1 MQLWAT
7 TATQEQD
14 GGHPASRVLAFL
26 HECAQPRNPLF
37 FCPDTM
43 CLPYMVGTNPDPVWT
58 EYLSA
63 ALPIARDAGKLLAE
77 RFGGVRT
84 IELKGAINLVTEMD
98 RRAEDLI
105 VSRLAKAFPG
115 FAIIAE
121 EGSGLNAESEF
132 AWYVDPLDGTTNYAH
147 GLPVFCVSLGLWRT
161 DQPICGIVFHPMGD
175 ELFTAITGGGAFLGD
190 RRLAVSPTTDLGN
203 AILATGFP
211 YDIRDS
217 EFDNLDHFA
226 RFAKRARA
234 IRRMGAAA
242 LDLAW
247 TAAGRFD
254 GFWEMKLSP
263 WDFAAATILCREAG
277 ALITDFDGRPFS
289 LKRGQA
295 VVANPILHAQLL
307 SVIRQ
312 GRYPR

>member
-1 MQLWAT
+1 MAGT
-7 TATQEQD
+7 
-14 GGHPASRVLAFL
+14 S
-26 HECAQPRNPLF
+26 
-37 FCPDTM
+37 
-43 CLPYMVGTNPDPVWT
+43 TNPVWV
-58 EYLSA
+58 EYLQA
-63 ALPIARDAGKLLAE
+63 ALPIARDAGALLAGN
-77 RFGGVRT
+77 FGGIRT
-84 IELKGAINLVTEMD
+84 VELKGAINLVTEMD
-98 RRAEDLI
+98 RYAEDLI

-121 EGSGLNAESEF
+121 EGSGQNAGNEF
-132 AWYVDPLDGTTNYAH
+132 VWYVDPLDGTTNYAH
-147 GLPVFCVSLGLWRT
+147 GLPVFCVSLGLWQKE
-161 DQPICGIVFHPMGD
+161 QPICGIIYHPMGN
-175 ELFTAITGGGAFLGD
+175 ELFSAVTGDGAFLGD
-190 RRLAVSPTTDLGN
+190 RRLVVSQTAKLGS

-226 RFAKRARA
+226 RFAKTARA

-277 ALITDFDGRPFS
+277 ALITDFDGQPFS
-289 LKRGQA
+289 LRRGQA
-295 VVANPILHAQLL
+295 VVANPVLHAQLL
-307 SVIRQ
+307 DIIRQ

>member
-1 MQLWAT
+1 MT
-7 TATQEQD
+7 
-14 GGHPASRVLAFL
+14 
-26 HECAQPRNPLF
+26 PRAEHSAPTDPL
-37 FCPDTM
+37 
-43 CLPYMVGTNPDPVWT
+43 GR
-58 EYLSA
+58 EYLESA
-63 ALPIARDAGKLLAE
+63 IPIARAAGDLLAAHL
-77 RFGGVRT
+77 GGART
-84 IELKGAINLVTEMD
+84 VELKGAINLVTEMD
-98 RRAEDLI
+98 RRAEELI
-105 VSRLAKAFPG
+105 VESLQKTFPD

-121 EGSGLNAESEF
+121 EGSDRRAESGY

-147 GLPVFCVSLGLWRT
+147 GLPVFCVSMGLWRGE
-161 DQPICGIVFHPMGD
+161 QPICGIVYHPMGR
-175 ELFTAITGGGAFLGD
+175 ELFTASSGGGAYLNGHP
-190 RRLAVSPTTDLGN
+190 LSVSQTADLGH

-226 RFAKRARA
+226 RFAKTARA

-277 ALITDFDGRPFS
+277 ALVTDFDGNPFT
-289 LKRGQA
+289 LDRGQA
-295 VVANPILHAQLL
+295 VAANPVLHRQLL
-307 SVIRQ
+307 ATIKL